1 MPRFFKIKNLFA
13 IAVLSF
19 VLSPAAVFADDT
31 DDLTKMLHD
40 FLGNVND
47 AGTHDRFW
55 AQALIYTS
63 SRGTRTTKEQ
73 IMRGFEDAH
82 DASPGGGPAYT
93 AEDVQIQIYGDAAV
107 VAFRMVA
114 TPLEGSET
122 QEYLNTGTF
131 VKRDGEW
138 RVVAWQATIIP
149 GTIIPAQQ

>member
-1 MPRFFKIKNLFA
+1 MPRFLEIKNLFA
-13 IAVLSF
+13 IAFLCF
-19 VLSPAAVFADDT
+19 VLNPVAVLADDR
-31 DDLTKMLHD
+31 DDLTKMLND
-40 FLGNVND
+40 FLANVND
-47 AGTHDRFW
+47 SNTHERFW
-55 AQALIYTS
+55 AQDLIYTS

-93 AEDVQIQIYGDAAV
+93 AEDVQIQVYGDAAI

-114 TPLEGSET
+114 TPSEGSET

-131 VKRDGEW
+131 LKRDGNW

-149 GTIIPAQQ
+149 GTIIPAQ